1 MSARMQQERN
11 ATPELDQLCINTI
24 RTLTLD
30 AVQKAN
36 SGHPGL
42 PLGAAPMA
50 YVLWTKFMQYNPRNP
65 KWENRDRFLLSAG
78 HGCMLLYSLLH
89 LTGYDLSLD
98 EIKNFRQWGSK
109 TPGHPENV
117 LTPGVEITTGP
128 LGQGFANGV
137 GMAMGAAHLASKFN
151 QKEFELIDHYIY
163 AIVSDGDLME
173 GVASEAASLAGH
185 LKLGKLIYL
194 YDDNR
199 VTIEGFTDLAFSENV
214 PKRFEAYGWHTS
226 TVEDGNDTAAIE
238 AAIRDAQSVGDKPSL
253 ISVKTIIGY
262 GMPTAGTRKAH
273 SDAPGE
279 DAVREAKRHL
289 GWPED
294 KQFYIPDE
302 ALAHF
307 RRSVDRGAKDES
319 EWNDLVKAYGEK
331 HSELGELWQR
341 TMSGE
346 LPEDWEEHL
355 PSFEDAET
363 MATRVASGKVIN
375 ALAPHLPMLIG
386 GSADLGVSNN
396 TDIKDGGS
404 FEAGTYDGRII
415 HFGVREHA
423 MGATMTGM
431 ALNGGLIPFGG
442 TFMTFS
448 DYMRP
453 SIRLACLSEVQV
465 IYVFT
470 HDSVGL
476 GEDGPT
482 HQPIE
487 HLAALRAIPH
497 LFVVRPADV
506 HEVREAW
513 RLAIL
518 RREAPTALALTRQKV
533 PLIDRK
539 KFANAEG
546 LRRGGYVLAEAAATS
561 RDEVSTESGSERGSS
576 PTVTE
581 GASVSTAR
589 DSERGG
595 SPTVRQGAG
604 VSTASDSERIK
615 LILIATGSEVSLALE
630 AREKL
635 QADGIAT
642 RVVSMPCI
650 ELFAEQPEG
659 YQDEVLPPSITARL
673 AIEAGVRQGWDRY
686 VGPQGDVICLDRFG
700 ASAPSDVALK
710 NLGFN
715 VENVLKHA
723 RALVK

>member
-1 MSARMQQERN
+1 MSAPVQKEN
-11 ATPELDQLCINTI
+11 NLATPELDQLCINTI
-24 RTLTLD
+24 RALSLD

-50 YVLWTKFMQYNPRNP
+50 YVLWTRFLRHNPQNP

-78 HGCMLLYSLLH
+78 HGSMLLYSLLY

-98 EIKNFRQWGSK
+98 EIKNFRQFGSK
-109 TPGHPENV
+109 TPGHPEYG
-117 LTPGVEITTGP
+117 LTPGIEITTGP

-137 GMAMGAAHLASKFN
+137 GMAMGAAHLAAKFN
-151 QKEFELIDHYIY
+151 KEKFPLIDHYVY

-194 YDDNR
+194 YDDNH
-199 VTIEGFTDLAFSENV
+199 VTIEGFTDLAFSEDV
-214 PKRFEAYGWHTS
+214 PKRFEAYGWHTL
-226 TVEDGNDTAAIE
+226 TVEDGNDLAAIE
-238 AAIRDAQSVGDKPSL
+238 QAIRDAQSVGTKPSL
-253 ISVKTIIGY
+253 ISVKTTIGY

-279 DAVREAKRHL
+279 DAVRETKRHL

-294 KQFYIPDE
+294 KQFYVPDE

-307 RRSVDRGAKDES
+307 REAAEHGAQEEAD
-319 EWNDLVKAYGEK
+319 WRALVEK
-331 HSELGELWQR
+331 FAQEHADVGQLWTT
-341 TMSGE
+341 TMKGE
-346 LPEDWEEHL
+346 LPADWEKHL
-355 PSFEDAET
+355 PDFKDAKA
-363 MATRVASGKVIN
+363 MATRVASGEVIN

-396 TDIKDGGS
+396 TDIKDSGS
-404 FEAGTYDGRII
+404 FEAGQYDGRII

-423 MGATMTGM
+423 MGSTLTGIS
-431 ALNGGLIPFGG
+431 LNGGLIPYGG
-442 TFMTFS
+442 TFLTFS

-453 SIRLACLSEVQV
+453 AIRLAALSEVQV

-470 HDSVGL
+470 HDSIGL

-497 LFVVRPADV
+497 LFVIRPADPA
-506 HEVREAW
+506 EVAEAW
-513 RLAIL
+513 RIAIL
-518 RREAPTALALTRQKV
+518 RRNAPTALALTRQKV
-533 PLIDRK
+533 GLIDRTR
-539 KFANAEG
+539 FAKAEG
-546 LRRGGYVLAEAAATS
+546 LRRGGYILAEWDRLSSLSADANTNGERASSAT
-561 RDEVSTESGSERGSS
+561 
-576 PTVTE
+576 P
-581 GASVSTAR
+581 
-589 DSERGG
+589 
-595 SPTVRQGAG
+595 Q
-604 VSTASDSERIK
+604 

-635 QADGIAT
+635 QSEGIAA
-642 RVVSMPCI
+642 RVVSMPCV
-650 ELFAEQPEG
+650 ELFEEQSKE
-659 YQDEVLPPSITARL
+659 YRQEVLPADVTSRL

-700 ASAPSDVALK
+700 ASAPGDVAMRE
-710 NLGFN
+710 LGFN
-715 VENVLKHA
+715 LENVLQHA
-723 RALVK
+723 RALI

>member
-1 MSARMQQERN
+1 MQKESTT
-11 ATPELDQLCINTI
+11 TPELDQLCINTI
-24 RTLTLD
+24 RALAID
-30 AVQKAN
+30 AVQKAE

-50 YVLWTKFMQYNPRNP
+50 YVLWTKFLRYNPKNP

-78 HGCMLLYSLLH
+78 HGCMLLYALLY

-98 EIKNFRQWGSK
+98 EIKSFRQWGSK
-109 TPGHPENV
+109 TPGHPEYG

-137 GMAMGAAHLASKFN
+137 GMAMGAAHLAAKFN
-151 QKEFELIDHYIY
+151 QKEFSLIDHYVY

-194 YDDNR
+194 YDDNH
-199 VTIEGFTDLAFSENV
+199 VTIEGFTDLAFSERV
-214 PKRFEAYGWHTS
+214 PQRFEAYGWHTS
-226 TVEDGNDTAAIE
+226 TVEDGNNLEAIE
-238 AAIRDAQSVGDKPSL
+238 AAIRDAQSVADRPSL
-253 ISVKTIIGY
+253 ISVKTTIGY

-279 DAVREAKRHL
+279 EAVRETKRHL

-294 KQFYIPDE
+294 KQFYVPDE

-307 RRSVDRGAKDES
+307 REAIERGAQLER
-319 EWNDLVKAYGEK
+319 EWDDLVEGYKQK
-331 HSELGELWQR
+331 HADLASLWDT
-341 TMSGE
+341 TMMGE
-346 LPEDWEEHL
+346 LPDGWERHL
-355 PSFEDAET
+355 PSFDDAKPV
-363 MATRVASGKVIN
+363 ATRVASGQVLN

-404 FEAGTYDGRII
+404 FEAGSYDGRII
-415 HFGVREHA
+415 HWGVREHC
-423 MGATMTGM
+423 MGATLTGM
-431 ALNGGLIPFGG
+431 SLNGGLIPYGG

-453 SIRLACLSEVQV
+453 AIRLACLSEVQV

-470 HDSVGL
+470 HDSIGL

-518 RREAPTALALTRQKV
+518 RRNAPTAIALTRQKV

-539 KFANAEG
+539 VCASAEG
-546 LRRGGYVLAEAAATS
+546 LRRGGYILAEADGVRTG
-561 RDEVSTESGSERGSS
+561 SGSERIND
-576 PTVTE
+576 
-581 GASVSTAR
+581 STK
-589 DSERGG
+589 S
-595 SPTVRQGAG
+595 
-604 VSTASDSERIK
+604 K
-615 LILIATGSEVSLALE
+615 LILIATGSEVSLALD
-630 AREKL
+630 AREQL
-635 QADGIAT
+635 QQDGIPA

-650 ELFAEQPEG
+650 ELFEEQT
-659 YQDEVLPPSITARL
+659 QDYKDDVLPPAVTARL

-686 VGPQGDVICLDRFG
+686 VGPKGDVICLDRFG
-700 ASAPSDVALK
+700 ASARGDVAMK

-715 VENVLKHA
+715 VENVVKHA
-723 RALVK
+723 RALL